1 MTKITVIKKTGN
13 FTILDNTCLKDENL
27 SWKGR
32 GLLVYLLHLPDDWQ
46 IYLEDLKNRGIDGR
60 DSTISGIKELMKN
73 GYIRRT
79 RKRDKGRF
87 VGYEYEVYEIP
98 NELAIAE
105 YAKSENGK
113 SKVANSN
120 LG

>member
-32 GLLVYLLHLPDDWQ
+32 GLLVYLLHLPNDWQ

-98 NELAIAE
+98 NEIIATKNG
-105 YAKSENGK
+105 KSENGLIDIDF
-113 SKVANSN
+113 SN

>member
-32 GLLVYLLHLPDDWQ
+32 GLLVYLLHLPNDWQ

-60 DSTISGIKELMKN
+60 DSTISGIKELMKK
-73 GYIRRT
+73 GYIKRT
-79 RKRDKGRF
+79 RKRDKGKF
-87 VGYEYEVYEIP
+87 VGYDSEVYEIP
-98 NELAIAE
+98 NEIIATKNG
-105 YAKSENGK
+105 KSENGLIDIDF
-113 SKVANSN
+113 SN

>member
-1 MTKITVIKKTGN
+1 MSVLDDIKIKMDANGDGK
-13 FTILDNTCLKDENL
+13 LDKSD
-27 SWKGR
+27 
-32 GLLVYLLHLPDDWQ
+32 
-46 IYLEDLKNRGIDGR
+46 LEDLKNRGIDGR